1 MDQAEG
7 EGQEV
12 YSFHTD
18 QIGTPLELSD
28 SEGKIVWQ
36 ATYRSWGAI
45 EQMTVKEVEQ
55 NLRFQGQYFDA
66 ETGLH
71 YNTFRYYDAEVGRY
85 VTIDSI
91 GLVGGNLYK
100 YAPNPVSWQDPLGW
114 ITYNTMPGIE
124 GFQKHYIV
132 PQQLSNHAA
141 MQAGEVNIHKLSNII
156 YLPKYEENHPARTVH
171 RGSLAQYTAAVEK
184 ELDIIHDYGKK
195 NGWSKTDYQKAIRG
209 VMVDE
214 RKGLRSGKT
223 MLNKNS
229 VRGVGCG

>member
-1 MDQAEG
+1 
-7 EGQEV
+7 
-12 YSFHTD
+12 
-18 QIGTPLELSD
+18 
-28 SEGKIVWQ
+28 
-36 ATYRSWGAI
+36 
-45 EQMTVKEVEQ
+45 
-55 NLRFQGQYFDA
+55 
-66 ETGLH
+66 
-71 YNTFRYYDAEVGRY
+71 
-85 VTIDSI
+85 
-91 GLVGGNLYK
+91 
-100 YAPNPVSWQDPLGW
+100 
-114 ITYNTMPGIE
+114 MPGIE

-156 YLPKYEENHPARTVH
+156 YLPKYEENHPARTVL

-195 NGWSKTDYQKAIRG
+195 NGWSKTDYQKAIHG